1 MKHTIDAT
9 NKKLGR
15 VASEAA
21 AYLMGKNTTSFVR
34 NKVFEM
40 QVNITNAS
48 KVAISDKK
56 RDTKEYKRFSG
67 YPSGLKIETMRK
79 VIAKAG
85 YTEIFKKAVYNMLPS
100 NKLRSK
106 RMKNLIITE

>member
-34 NKVFEM
+34 NKVSEI
-40 QVNITNAS
+40 QVNITNTS
-48 KVAISDKK
+48 KAAISDKK
-56 RDTKEYKRFSG
+56 RDTKKYKRFSG
-67 YPSGLKIETMRK
+67 YPSGLKIETMGK
-79 VIAKAG
+79 IITKAG
-85 YTEIFKKAVYNMLPS
+85 YSEIFKKAVYNMLPS
-100 NKLRSK
+100 NKLRAK